1 MSDAEIQADFERIKA
16 NQPDPISPTEP
27 SFGQVRGSD
36 GQIYDINTSM
46 NPNGWKNPNNPN
58 EGLIDR
64 NNPST
69 WSPSALWDDSL
80 QDWERSQLPSGHPQ
94 HENNRP
100 DWDKGGGNL
109 TGGAGDKKE
118 EEIFNWTEIA
128 GLPTYTTIADWQW
141 TDNGYESVNRPVMLE
156 SESSKS
162 GDTWEY
168 KYRYLDRDTGEVVE
182 DWNYWTP
189 GP

>member
-1 MSDAEIQADFERIKA
+1 
-16 NQPDPISPTEP
+16 
-27 SFGQVRGSD
+27 
-36 GQIYDINTSM
+36 M

-64 NNPST
+64 DNPST

-118 EEIFNWTEIA
+118 EEIFNWTGIA

-168 KYRYLDRDTGEVVE
+168 KYRYVDRDTGEVVE